1 MNRGILVLC
10 LLPALTLAIGCGK
23 GKPERKYY
31 TLKGTAER
39 IDADTGEVSM
49 RAYIEKQQQW
59 RVYTGQA
66 TDQTEVMIN
75 GRQAKLGDINPGDEG
90 EVTGYIEGE
99 GFNKR
104 LVATKISITREE
116 AFSTSGPADEPN
128 TTP

>member
-31 TLKGTAER
+31 TLKGTAEQ

-116 AFSTSGPADEPN
+116 AFSTSGPADGPN

>member
-1 MNRGILVLC
+1 MNRSILVLC

-39 IDADTGEVSM
+39 VDADSGEVSM

-90 EVTGYIEGE
+90 EVVGYIEGE

-104 LVATKISITREE
+104 LVATKISITREDE
-116 AFSTSGPADEPN
+116 FSTSGPADEPN
-128 TTP
+128 TAP

>member
-1 MNRGILVLC
+1 MKRGILVLC
-10 LLPALTLAIGCGK
+10 LVPALTLALGCGK

-31 TLKGTAER
+31 TLKGTAEQ
-39 IDADTGEVSM
+39 IDVDTGEVSM

-59 RVYTGQA
+59 RVFTGQA
-66 TDQTEVMIN
+66 TDQTEVMVN
-75 GRQAKLGDINPGDEG
+75 GRQAKLEDIRPGDEG
-90 EVTGYIEGE
+90 EVVGYMEGE

-116 AFSTSGPADEPN
+116 EFSTSGPAEEPV

>member
-10 LLPALTLAIGCGK
+10 LLPLLTVALGCGK

-31 TLKGTAER
+31 TLKGTAEQ

-49 RAYIEKQQQW
+49 RAYIEKRQQW
-59 RVYTGQA
+59 QVFSGQA

-75 GRQAKLGDINPGDEG
+75 GRQAKLGDIRPGDEG
-90 EVTGYIEGE
+90 EVVGYIEGE

-116 AFSTSGPADEPN
+116 EFSTSAPADESDA
-128 TTP
+128 TP